1 MGKTF
6 ELVALTQSLEAEAH
20 TFLES
25 INPWSPFSISI
36 GTVMGQ
42 SPRQIW
48 PAVMGM
54 LEADAVIFSC

>member
-6 ELVALTQSLEAEAH
+6 ELVALNQSLGAGAH

-25 INPWSPFSISI
+25 INPWSSFGFSI
-36 GTVMGQ
+36 GTEMGQ

-48 PAVMGM
+48 PSVMGV